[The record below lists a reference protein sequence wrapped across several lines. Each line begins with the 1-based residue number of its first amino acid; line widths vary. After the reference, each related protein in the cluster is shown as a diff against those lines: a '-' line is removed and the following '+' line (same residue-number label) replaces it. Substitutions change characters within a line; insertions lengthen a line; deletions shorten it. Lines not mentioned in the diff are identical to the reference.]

1 MPAIIFIIYI
11 KLLLSNRLDNRMYDH
26 HEHIVAREYFQQVP
40 IICEMWL
47 AALSDEEEKKSVE
60 SETTH

>member
-1 MPAIIFIIYI
+1 MMNCQEA
-11 KLLLSNRLDNRMYDH
+11 KD
-26 HEHIVAREYFQQVP
+26 ARNDQVHCDDCRFEKEYSECEEVEQVP